1 MVEPRQLPLF
11 SSEPG
16 HEYDLNPY
24 TEYQHALPLFA
35 DHLKKEGKS
44 PNTIKAFLADL
55 RLLGDHAGEDKA
67 LGTFQTRHLDGFLH
81 WMEKERGVP
90 CSRKTYAR
98 RVTSLKVFFKW
109 LKTINAINH
118 DPAKAVLQRSGA
130 APLSYA
136 LTPAE
141 IDRVIE
147 FSRTMVRKGE
157 RDTRPELLFRL
168 LLGTGMKK
176 SEVMRLTL
184 EDVIADGDDMPY
196 LHIHHISRN
205 VYKERKVDIDPDWV
219 TLLEDYTV
227 QYTITD
233 KLFTCTARNLEYI
246 LADLSKGAS
255 VSTQISFEIMR
266 WTCAVRDTRAGVEED
281 EIREKMGLSQI
292 SWAETGRKV
301 EQLVEKQIEQEAAAA
316 AS

>member
-16 HEYDLNPY
+16 GEYDLNPY
-24 TEYQHALPLFA
+24 TELQHALPLFA
-35 DHLKKEGKS
+35 DHLKKDGKS
-44 PNTIKAFLADL
+44 ENTIKAFIADL
-55 RLLGDHAGEDKA
+55 RLLAGHAGKGKA
-67 LGTFQTRHLDGFLH
+67 LGTFQTRHLDAFLH
-81 WMEKERGVP
+81 WMEAERGVP

-109 LKTINAINH
+109 LKTINAINY

-136 LTPAE
+136 LTPTE
-141 IDRVIE
+141 IERVLD
-147 FSRTMVRKGE
+147 FSRTMTRKGE
-157 RDTRPELLFRL
+157 LDTRPELLFRL

-184 EDVIADGDDMPY
+184 EDVITGDGPPY
-196 LHIHHISRN
+196 LHVHHTSRN
-205 VYKERKVDIDPDWV
+205 VYKERKVPIDPDWLN
-219 TLLEDYTV
+219 LLDDYRV
-227 QYTITD
+227 QYKITD

-246 LADLSKGAS
+246 LADLAKGGDVA
-255 VSTQISFEIMR
+255 TQISFEIMR
-266 WTCAVRDTRAGVEED
+266 WTCAVRDTRAGVDEN
-281 EIREKMGLSQI
+281 EIREKMGLSEI

-301 EQLVEKQIEQEAAAA
+301 EQLVEKQIEQEAAATP
-316 AS
+316 